1 MTLRS
6 GDIAAVMRRYHE
18 SLTEYREALNQLNV
32 YPVPDGDTGTNMALT
47 IASVVDAMGVDVS
60 MDGVTEALIN
70 GSLMGARGNS
80 GVILSQILRGLADT
94 FRAGDEVGVAEMVQA
109 LDRASVAAY
118 KAVQRPVEGTILT
131 VLREA
136 AEAARDT
143 HTGPGL
149 TIAALLRTVYDRA
162 VEALESTPELLPV
175 LKQAGVV
182 DAGGAGFL
190 LLLASFLEV
199 VSGSEVE
206 LPERVLRARAD
217 LAALDLATV
226 PSVADL
232 RYEVMYLIE
241 ADDAGIERLR
251 TRWSEIGDSIVVVGG
266 EGTWNCH
273 IHTDTI
279 GPAIEAGIAVGT
291 PRNIAVTDL
300 LDQAGGIE
308 HHAVF
313 EPSADVLDAPIGVVS
328 VVAGSGLTSVFAQLG
343 VQGIVTGGQTMNPA
357 TEDLLGAVD
366 RVPADVVVVLPNNK
380 NIVPVAEQLDGLT
393 LKTIAVVPT
402 RSVQQGIAAMFGYDP
417 GGNDLRSTVEDMAAA
432 ASSIVTGEITRA
444 VRDATVDFGAIC
456 RDDWL
461 GIADGTIVVADTDL
475 EVALRGLV
483 ATLMVPDA
491 ELLTLYAGDGS
502 NQATTKAL
510 EAWIAELHPR
520 MDVSVVVGGQPVYP
534 YLVSIE

>member
-1 MTLRS
+1 
-6 GDIAAVMRRYHE
+6 
-18 SLTEYREALNQLNV
+18 
-32 YPVPDGDTGTNMALT
+32 
-47 IASVVDAMGVDVS
+47 MG
-60 MDGVTEALIN
+60 
-70 GSLMGARGNS
+70 
-80 GVILSQILRGLADT
+80 
-94 FRAGDEVGVAEMVQA
+94 
-109 LDRASVAAY
+109 
-118 KAVQRPVEGTILT
+118 
-131 VLREA
+131 
-136 AEAARDT
+136 
-143 HTGPGL
+143 
-149 TIAALLRTVYDRA
+149 
-162 VEALESTPELLPV
+162 
-175 LKQAGVV
+175 
-182 DAGGAGFL
+182 
-190 LLLASFLEV
+190 
-199 VSGSEVE
+199 
-206 LPERVLRARAD
+206 
-217 LAALDLATV
+217 
-226 PSVADL
+226 
-232 RYEVMYLIE
+232 
-241 ADDAGIERLR
+241 
-251 TRWSEIGDSIVVVGG
+251 
-266 EGTWNCH
+266 
-273 IHTDTI
+273 
-279 GPAIEAGIAVGT
+279 
-291 PRNIAVTDL
+291 
-300 LDQAGGIE
+300 
-308 HHAVF
+308 
-313 EPSADVLDAPIGVVS
+313 
-328 VVAGSGLTSVFAQLG
+328 VFAQLG